1 MSTTSDAPAPTRPH
15 TLADPPRKRT
25 DTASA
30 RRSHDQLDEGTAG
43 RLRRWNVIAGL
54 AHLASGAVFLAIVN
68 DFQLPITSSF
78 ATEDPALLVGA
89 PPTEVLTD
97 VTVGYGVAAFSLLS
111 AFFHLLVATGANR
124 SYNRRI
130 AIGQNP
136 YRWVE
141 YSLSSTLMILLIV
154 MLLGAYDVGTLI
166 AVAGA
171 NVAMILF
178 GWVMERINRAGS
190 GDVDWAPFV
199 FGSIVGLV
207 PWAVAGT
214 YFAGALGNADE
225 AVPAW
230 VWGVFFSVFALFNC
244 FAVNQLLQYKG
255 VGKWCRYVFGEGV
268 YIALSLI
275 AKTALM
281 WQVYFGTVR

>member
-1 MSTTSDAPAPTRPH
+1 MVTSTPEQTTTPPPT
-15 TLADPPRKRT
+15 AE
-25 DTASA
+25 AGG
-30 RRSHDQLDEGTAG
+30 RSHSTPPASLDDATAG
-43 RLRRWNVIAGL
+43 RLRRWNVIAGI
-54 AHLASGAVFLAIVN
+54 AHLVSSAVFLAIVN

-78 ATEDPALLVGA
+78 PVEDPALLEGA

-111 AFFHLLVATGANR
+111 AFFHLLVATVANGP
-124 SYNRRI
+124 YNRLI
-130 AIGQNP
+130 AAGRNP
-136 YRWVE
+136 FRWIE

-154 MLLGAYDVGTLI
+154 MLLGAYDIGTLI

-171 NVAMILF
+171 NVAMIMF
-178 GWVMERINRAGS
+178 GWVMERTNRAGAD
-190 GDVDWAPFV
+190 DVDWSPFV

-214 YFAGALGNADE
+214 YFAGALSNADE

-230 VWGVFFSVFALFNC
+230 VWGIFFSVFALFNC
-244 FAVNQLLQYKG
+244 FAINQFLQYRG
-255 VGKWCRYVFGEGV
+255 VGPWRRYVFGEGV
-268 YIALSLI
+268 YIALSLV